1 LEIAITANS
10 PGEIAGWTMPVLR
23 KLKELAPSAQT
34 SILLLPCAFASG
46 REYEAARALEG
57 ADRVLPVKETIKL
70 ILGFSREKFDPD
82 TRLLHLGG
90 DLFYAALLSRRLS
103 APAWAYEWA
112 QKKWDGQFQGYFAR
126 DEKNRQNLLD
136 RHIPERKIHVVGDLL
151 VDSVMIRRG
160 DSLPGRAGEGLT
172 VTFMPGSRPKELLGL
187 LPLFAGTAEIISRSY
202 PGSRFLVPLSPFI
215 DRSLLER
222 QGEIKPLPDIPG
234 VPIRLEGDRLITPA
248 GVELLVM
255 EDSIR
260 AMGQADFLVS
270 IPGTSTGE
278 AGAMGVPTFCI
289 LPINRP
295 EAIPFVGIIGLLDVI
310 PFAGKMLKRKLMLG
324 LKDKFGLMAQPNLRA
339 KREIIP
345 EAKAVVDPGSLFDL
359 INPYLAD
366 REKREA
372 MKREL
377 LSLYAPLAG
386 SAGAVAERILSFD
399 RDRE

>member
-1 LEIAITANS
+1 
-10 PGEIAGWTMPVLR
+10 
-23 KLKELAPSAQT
+23 
-34 SILLLPCAFASG
+34 
-46 REYEAARALEG
+46 
-57 ADRVLPVKETIKL
+57 
-70 ILGFSREKFDPD
+70 
-82 TRLLHLGG
+82 
-90 DLFYAALLSRRLS
+90 
-103 APAWAYEWA
+103 
-112 QKKWDGQFQGYFAR
+112 
-126 DEKNRQNLLD
+126 
-136 RHIPERKIHVVGDLL
+136 
-151 VDSVMIRRG
+151 
-160 DSLPGRAGEGLT
+160 
-172 VTFMPGSRPKELLGL
+172 MPGSRPKELLGL